1 MKGFTK
7 FTSVAALLGTLMFAP
22 AVVMAGGDD
31 VPLDEYSA
39 FSIFNPTGYA
49 EMTARVNYSID
60 PTDVKVIPVYSGD
73 VGEYSAAAI
82 FNPEAFAAKWKT
94 DSSKDRVN
102 YSIEPTSEAVLQI
115 FPDYKDGQR

>member
-1 MKGFTK
+1 MKVKFISTAFFT
-7 FTSVAALLGTLMFAP
+7 ALLFSSP
-22 AVVMAGGDD
+22 AVVMASGDD

-73 VGEYSAAAI
+73 VGEYSAAAV
-82 FNPEAFAAKWKT
+82 FNPEAFAAKWKA